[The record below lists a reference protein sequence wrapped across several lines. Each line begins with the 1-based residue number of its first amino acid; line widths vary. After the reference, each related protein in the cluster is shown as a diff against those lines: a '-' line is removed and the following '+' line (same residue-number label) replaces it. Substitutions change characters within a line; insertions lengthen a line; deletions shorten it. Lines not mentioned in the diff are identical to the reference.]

1 MDLPIL
7 SQPVVPQVTVRSI
20 APTLLIGFAAVWLLG
35 LGRWR
40 KNPSRRRRGS
50 RRGRR

>member
-7 SQPVVPQVTVRSI
+7 SQPVVPQVSLRSI
-20 APTLLIGFAAVWLLG
+20 APTLVVGAALLWIFG
-35 LGRWR
+35 MGRYR
-40 KNPSRRRRGS
+40 KNPSRRRGS